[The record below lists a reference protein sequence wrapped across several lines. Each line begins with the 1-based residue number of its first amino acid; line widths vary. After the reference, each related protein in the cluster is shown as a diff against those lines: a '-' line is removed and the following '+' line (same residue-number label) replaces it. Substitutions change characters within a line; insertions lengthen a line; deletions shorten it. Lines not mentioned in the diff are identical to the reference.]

1 MKISAAIITFN
12 EERNIE
18 RCLQSLKD
26 IADEIIV
33 VDSFSTDSTE
43 EICNKFQVKFVKNK
57 FEGHIQQKN
66 YALELTSNDY
76 VLSLD
81 ADEALSDE
89 LKRSIETIK
98 SSGTHHEAYS
108 FNRLTSYCGKW
119 IRHCGWYPDRKVRL
133 WDKRKGSWGGE
144 NPHDK
149 VQLATGA
156 KEVNLKGDLLHYSF
170 ESIASHVQTAN
181 NFSTIAAKAA
191 VDKGKKANFIIHI
204 LLNPI
209 YTFINKYFFKLGFL
223 DGFYGFVICYL
234 SAVSNFLKY
243 SKIRQINKY
252 GY

>member
-12 EERNIE
+12 EEKNIE
-18 RCLQSLKD
+18 RCLTSLQG

-33 VDSFSTDSTE
+33 VDSFSTDKTE
-43 EICNKFQVKFVKNK
+43 EICAKHNVIFKQNK

-66 YALELTSNDY
+66 FAANLSTNEY

-81 ADEALSDE
+81 ADEALSDDLKKSILE
-89 LKRSIETIK
+89 LKST
-98 SSGTHHEAYS
+98 SNPQPAYS
-108 FNRLTSYCGKW
+108 FNRITSYCGKW
-119 IRHCGWYPDRKVRL
+119 IKHCGWYPDRKVRL
-133 WDKRKGSWGGE
+133 WKKEIGNWGGE

-149 VQLATGA
+149 IILNEGISAI
-156 KEVNLKGDLLHYSF
+156 NLKGDLLHYSF

-191 VDKGKKANFIIHI
+191 VEKGKKVNVIVHMV
-204 LLNPI
+204 LNPL

-252 GY
+252 GN